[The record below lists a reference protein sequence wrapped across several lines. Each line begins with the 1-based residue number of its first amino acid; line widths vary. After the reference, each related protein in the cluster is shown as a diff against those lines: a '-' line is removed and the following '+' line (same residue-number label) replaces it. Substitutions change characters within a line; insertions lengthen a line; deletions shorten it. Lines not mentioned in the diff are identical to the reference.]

1 MATRNQK
8 KRKLEVTVPDSFVTV
23 AFQGQEGSFTSIAA
37 HTFFA
42 PHESKVAFLPRKNAK
57 EIFESIIDDA
67 CVYGITPIESSS
79 YGTIHGVYDKLLT
92 SKGNLTIVGEIGLIE
107 THCLCVKA
115 DQAVNDLD
123 ISHVY
128 SHPHILECCSDFL
141 DNLDRR
147 RKAAGRPAVERNAS
161 WDSSSA
167 GILIADLSTTSKDS
181 PVVTAAICSK
191 EAAAIHKLKILIH
204 GIGNDK
210 NAEVRIRIQPI
221 TFPCDWTKNA
231 YLSIDKIFSRR
242 END

>member
-1 MATRNQK
+1 MEPSSQK
-8 KRKLEVTVPDSFVTV
+8 KRKLELSVSVPDSFVNV
-23 AFQGQEGSFTSIAA
+23 AFQGQEGSYTSIAA

-42 PHESKVAFLPRKNAK
+42 PHQTKVSFLPKKNAK
-57 EIFESIIDDA
+57 EIFGSIIDDE

-115 DQAVNDLD
+115 DHAVNELD

-141 DNLDRR
+141 DNLDGR
-147 RKAAGRPAVERNAS
+147 RKAAGRAPVERNAS

-167 GILIADLSTTSKDS
+167 GILIGDLSTAAKST
-181 PVVTAAICSK
+181 PVISAAICSK
-191 EAAAIHKLKILIH
+191 EAAAIHKLKIVLD

-210 NAEVRIRIQPI
+210 NAEV
-221 TFPCDWTKNA
+221 
-231 YLSIDKIFSRR
+231 
-242 END
+242 